1 MESTDISGYVNE
13 EDKKND
19 RSDRGDSGSGRIILI
34 LMQMHL
40 ASGVLSDQE
49 LCLIAGTWSIN
60 EYLSKEA
67 PREIEKKKNTVTLSY
82 MKDYYIME
90 DSTPTSASNLN
101 WYLNHFVRPEKQ
113 ELSADEIYIVCNK
126 QVESVKPEEC
136 KVIFVPYLFGSATHE
151 NAHGAFLNLTGGD
164 DKSVMLRA
172 VYEGIAFSSMHH
184 VYNLKRSL
192 ETYSKARLSGGIS
205 NSEVWSQMLCDALQI
220 PIETLEA
227 GEPGAKGAAMCA
239 GVAGGVFKNLEDAV
253 EHMVHVGKVYKP
265 RSEYKEIY
273 AEKFARY
280 EAALAAVDLLAE
292 KLQ

>member
-1 MESTDISGYVNE
+1 M
-13 EDKKND
+13 
-19 RSDRGDSGSGRIILI
+19 I
-34 LMQMHL
+34 LMQMHWQ
-40 ASGVLSDQE
+40 VVFLSDQE

-151 NAHGAFLNLTGGD
+151 NAHGAFLILPVVTI
-164 DKSVMLRA
+164 KVLCFVRYMKEL
-172 VYEGIAFSSMHH
+172 H
-184 VYNLKRSL
+184 
-192 ETYSKARLSGGIS
+192 
-205 NSEVWSQMLCDALQI
+205 SQVCTMYI
-220 PIETLEA
+220 I
-227 GEPGAKGAAMCA
+227 
-239 GVAGGVFKNLEDAV
+239 
-253 EHMVHVGKVYKP
+253 
-265 RSEYKEIY
+265 
-273 AEKFARY
+273 
-280 EAALAAVDLLAE
+280 
-292 KLQ
+292 